1 MEASA
6 PGEPTGAWDSIHVF
20 EAAERGRNAHYKL
33 TSTVLLSLVT
43 TSAAGARA
51 TLSGSMTRQ
60 IETDGP
66 LADAAA
72 HVGNI
77 GRAVEDMESKMR
89 NLLQEVRAPSAAR
102 RAPGS
107 HAMQGVLWE
116 DAGRRIRS
124 PERGGPRAAAEATRA
139 PEGAGRVHGQAMN
152 GIEHVTSACPWHVPR
167 PTPYSRSCASARGFA
182 CMVIWSTYERDRA
195 WQDISGRNGH
205 A

>member
-1 MEASA
+1 MA
-6 PGEPTGAWDSIHVF
+6 PGAHGDPSGAWDSIHVF

-89 NLLQEVRAPSAAR
+89 NLLQEVCAPRVRCR
-102 RAPGS
+102 RARCS
-107 HAMQGVLWE
+107 RVTRAGVLWE
-116 DAGRRIRS
+116 DEGRRVRS
-124 PERGGPRAAAEATRA
+124 QERRGSRAAAEAARA
-139 PEGAGRVHGQAMN
+139 PEGARRIHGQAIKCN
-152 GIEHVTSACPWHVPR
+152 I
-167 PTPYSRSCASARGFA
+167 RSVYLAPELR
-182 CMVIWSTYERDRA
+182 VRDRVRV
-195 WQDISGRNGH
+195 DGDLRF
-205 A
+205 